1 MPRLPAAVVVL
12 VPQVAPQHPPGRQS
26 LGWDHARVR
35 RQLAAHDHGAVGVHE
50 LGPHVGQRQEGGEA
64 PVDRRGRERV
74 RRLLAAV
81 AGLVARGVEQRELE
95 PGAAR
100 GPVAHEG
107 GRVVAAVRRLRGSG
121 GGGGGVGGVGGVDVE
136 GEVLLLVAPRIAKN
150 VPRVPA
156 DREGVGVELGVEG
169 RVEDVVDD
177 ELEREFFFFFF

>member
-1 MPRLPAAVVVL
+1 
-12 VPQVAPQHPPGRQS
+12 
-26 LGWDHARVR
+26 
-35 RQLAAHDHGAVGVHE
+35 
-50 LGPHVGQRQEGGEA
+50 
-64 PVDRRGRERV
+64 
-74 RRLLAAV
+74 
-81 AGLVARGVEQRELE
+81 VEQRELE

-121 GGGGGVGGVGGVDVE
+121 GGGGVGGVDVE

-177 ELEREFFFFFF
+177 ELEREIFFFFF

>member
-1 MPRLPAAVVVL
+1 M
-12 VPQVAPQHPPGRQS
+12 
-26 LGWDHARVR
+26 
-35 RQLAAHDHGAVGVHE
+35 HE
-50 LGPHVGQRQEGGEA
+50 LGPHIGQRQEGGEA
-64 PVDRRGRERV
+64 PVDRHGRERV

-81 AGLVARGVEQRELE
+81 AGLVSRGVEQRELE

-107 GRVVAAVRRLRGSG
+107 GRVVAAVRRLRGS

-177 ELEREFFFFFF
+177 ELERFFFFFFREVSDERRLKS